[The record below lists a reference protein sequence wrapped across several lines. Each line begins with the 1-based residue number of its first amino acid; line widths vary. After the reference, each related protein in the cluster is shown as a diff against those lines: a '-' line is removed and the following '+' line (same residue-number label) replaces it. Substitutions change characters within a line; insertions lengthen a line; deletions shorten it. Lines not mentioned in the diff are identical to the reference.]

1 MSGWT
6 LFLTALGLA
15 MLLEGLPYLI
25 SPSGVRSYLR
35 MLERMDDLV
44 LRGIGLALIVGG
56 LLVAYFATR

>member
-1 MSGWT
+1 MSGWS
-6 LFLTALGLA
+6 LFFTALGLA

-35 MLERMDDLV
+35 MLERMDDIV
-44 LRGIGLALIVGG
+44 LRAIGLALIVGG